1 MDKNIMKLLGSAFQ
15 LPSVINNINHLEN
28 NDLEKKLP
36 SMDKFSR
43 TKLLLSLEQMVQE
56 NYPVPLKGMLARR

>member
-1 MDKNIMKLLGSAFQ
+1 MKLLGSAFQ
-15 LPSVINNINHLEN
+15 LPSIINNINHLES

>member
-1 MDKNIMKLLGSAFQ
+1 MDKDIMKLLGSAFQ
-15 LPSVINNINHLEN
+15 LPSVINNVNHLEN
-28 NDLEKKLP
+28 NNLEEKLP

-56 NYPVPLKGMLARR
+56 NYPVPLKGILARR

>member
-1 MDKNIMKLLGSAFQ
+1 MKLLGSAFQ
-15 LPSVINNINHLEN
+15 LPSVINNVNHLEN
-28 NDLEKKLP
+28 NNLEEKLP

-56 NYPVPLKGMLARR
+56 NYPVPLKGILARR